1 MYIVECNYERVIRM
15 KFLKNNKGAILF
27 YMIILIFTLIIV
39 NDVKKDNL
47 REESKYVMVNLPN

>member
-1 MYIVECNYERVIRM
+1 M

-27 YMIILIFTLIIV
+27 YLIILVSSLVII

-47 REESKYVMVNLPN
+47 REESKYVMTYIVK